1 MVWKKEDSWLTTLG
15 DATEGRNNKKLSE
28 ELQKDPMLLSDSA
41 KKQQINFES
50 VRWKVRHKEKT
61 QS

>member
-50 VRWKVRHKEKT
+50 VR
-61 QS
+61 